1 MKKTN
6 IYVYKTEKGGIMK
19 TPLKIEG
26 VEPTEEKT
34 RLIAEHK
41 KLLTNGEKRV
51 RTIEVERGEE
61 ENWIEVEATIAEI
74 KESFLLGETASYKK
88 LLDVITGEE
97 EEG

>member
-6 IYVYKTEKGGIMK
+6 IYVYKTEKGGVMK
-19 TPLKIEG
+19 TPLKIEE
-26 VEPTEEKT
+26 VEPTEEKI

-74 KESFLLGETASYKK
+74 KESFLLDEAASYKK
-88 LLDVITGEE
+88 LLDIITNEE